1 MLPDHGATAPCLYRV
16 PSSQAA
22 ATHDKRAIEEILDR
36 IDTTD
41 DGALSRSLSP
51 ANPNK
56 EEGGGDDENFGDYSI
71 FKLYAKSAE
80 SDKEEEE
87 EEAEDAGAARSSGVQ
102 SEVLALGDASPPTKK
117 TRITGKVSPQGG
129 FFSASDMVLFEQAAL
144 ASPVPAAKKG
154 NKSGQHAAVQAAASE
169 KSQGTPRPKP
179 AASPV
184 LSACKKP
191 AANKAPTTR
200 TPTQEP
206 SIS

>member
-22 ATHDKRAIEEILDR
+22 TADDKKAIEEIVDK

-41 DGALSRSLSP
+41 DGALARSASP
-51 ANPNK
+51 ADSSK
-56 EEGGGDDENFGDYSI
+56 ADGGGDEENFGDYSI

-80 SDKEEEE
+80 SDKEEE

-154 NKSGQHAAVQAAASE
+154 NKSGQHAAVQAAASAQ
-169 KSQGTPRPKP
+169 SQGTPRPKP

>member
-1 MLPDHGATAPCLYRV
+1 MA
-16 PSSQAA
+16 
-22 ATHDKRAIEEILDR
+22 
-36 IDTTD
+36 
-41 DGALSRSLSP
+41 RSLSP
-51 ANPNK
+51 ANSNK
-56 EEGGGDDENFGDYSI
+56 EEGGGDEENFEDYSI

-154 NKSGQHAAVQAAASE
+154 NKSGQHAAVQAAASAQ
-169 KSQGTPRPKP
+169 SQDTPRPKP

-184 LSACKKP
+184 LSACKRP